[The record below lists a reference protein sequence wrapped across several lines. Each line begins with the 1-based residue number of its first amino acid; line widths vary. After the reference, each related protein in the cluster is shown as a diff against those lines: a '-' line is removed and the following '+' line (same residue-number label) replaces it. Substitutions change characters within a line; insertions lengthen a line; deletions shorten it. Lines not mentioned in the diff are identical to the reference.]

1 MIPRGIFTDLERRR
15 FQPFVFDAIN
25 VIMDICVMEKREGDI
40 LVFVIGRN
48 EIDFIC
54 RVIDDMREF
63 YIHSLSAVDRI
74 PLYADLPYSSQQRM
88 FGPSPKSVIGRI
100 GRKCIV
106 ATNIAESS
114 ITIEGVV
121 FVVDSGKVKL
131 SKIVGVHLKSLLP
144 VEISQSSADQRS
156 GRAGRTKPGKCYRL
170 YSESSFLKL
179 DKRCDLS
186 SVFLHLK
193 TMGVDLTRFETI
205 DQPTPHALDKAILN
219 LLHDASTQSQM
230 RSHCY
235 RRANV

>member
-1 MIPRGIFTDLERRR
+1 MSATLDVKQFSDYFNDCPYLRFPGKLYAIEICYQPRVIPRGIFTDLERRR
-15 FQPFVFDAIN
+15 FRPFVFDAIN

-40 LVFVIGRN
+40 LVFVIGRD

-63 YIHSLSAVDRI
+63 YIDSLSAVDRI

-121 FVVDSGKVKL
+121 FVVDSVKVKL
-131 SKIVGVHLKSLLP
+131 
-144 VEISQSSADQRS
+144 
-156 GRAGRTKPGKCYRL
+156 
-170 YSESSFLKL
+170 
-179 DKRCDLS
+179 
-186 SVFLHLK
+186 
-193 TMGVDLTRFETI
+193 
-205 DQPTPHALDKAILN
+205 
-219 LLHDASTQSQM
+219 
-230 RSHCY
+230 
-235 RRANV
+235 